1 MGTAFSKKWNNFFN
15 IDTRMKITPK
25 DNELYVVRGHR
36 KDEDKILRMDN
47 ATWLN
52 DGVHSTENFVKTYY
66 NQVSKF
72 KNFLWS

>member
-1 MGTAFSKKWNNFFN
+1 
-15 IDTRMKITPK
+15 MKITPK

-72 KNFLWS
+72 KNFLWSLLTHTVN